1 MEKNVI
7 SLLQFLICIKQL
19 YFSLPPAFS
28 EIDDIPG
35 KLLELFSAAS
45 KEHPALSIFI
55 SSTLNDR
62 NVAKDTLLFEYLGNI
77 DSPWQTVN

>member
-35 KLLELFSAAS
+35 KLLELLSAASS

-77 DSPWQTVN
+77 DSPGKQ

>member
-1 MEKNVI
+1 M

-35 KLLELFSAAS
+35 KLLELLSTASS

-77 DSPWQTVN
+77 DSLWQTVN